1 MENLTYTLTDIE
13 AANAPNT
20 DLVEGYVR
28 PLGSFEHLFWLFDQ
42 ESPMHFSLAAQ
53 IEGPTT
59 VGDWRVALDHVQ
71 RRHPF
76 FSVCIEKDGNSNP
89 QFHRV
94 PDSRIP
100 LRVVRVGASQPNWLT
115 ELQREVATPFD
126 PGLAPLVRAVLM
138 HEPYR
143 ATLILTA
150 HHSIADGLSLTFAIR
165 HALLAL
171 SGNPRDPLLVTPSIE
186 SMLDSAD
193 SSPIELAST
202 SRINEIEETKP
213 SVFRSQ
219 SGLMPTIRG
228 LRLSAELTVKLRR
241 RAQEEET
248 TVHGALCAALVLA
261 GRQAIGEWEDK
272 PVRVLSPIDIRKLPG
287 IGEHCGLFV
296 SSGTVSFKPNAETAF
311 WELARFAK
319 RQLAGAQTRDGVTP
333 AIQAIQQSVS
343 KGLDV
348 EAATQFAARG
358 FAHEAVLTNLGNL
371 RYETSFG
378 EFKLEALWDPAIGGG
393 FEGGRTIGVATV
405 NGTLHLLHTSYAPV
419 PFFLERIEKVLLA
432 ACEVAGRSCTSR

>member
-1 MENLTYTLTDIE
+1 MENLTYTFTGIE

-20 DLVEGYVR
+20 DPAESYVR
-28 PLGSFEHLFWLFDQ
+28 PLGSFEHLLWLLDQ
-42 ESPMHFSLAAQ
+42 ASPRHFSLAAQ

-76 FSVCIEKDGNSNP
+76 FSVCIERDRSSNP
-89 QFHRV
+89 QFRQV
-94 PDSRIP
+94 PDKPIP
-100 LRVVRVGASQPNWLT
+100 LRVVRVGASQTNWLT

-138 HEPYR
+138 HEPHR

-165 HALLAL
+165 DTLLAL
-171 SGNPRDPLLVTPSIE
+171 SGNPRDPLLVTLSIE
-186 SMLDSAD
+186 SMLELAD
-193 SSPIELAST
+193 SSPIELTST
-202 SRINEIEETKP
+202 SEGSGIEETRP

-219 SGLMPTIRG
+219 HGVMPSVRA
-228 LRLSAELTVKLRR
+228 LSLSAELTVKLRK
-241 RAQEEET
+241 RAQQEET

-272 PVRVLSPIDIRKLPG
+272 PVRVLSPIDIRKLLS

-296 SSGTVSFKPNAETAF
+296 SAASVSFKPNGDSAF

-319 RQLAGAQTRDGVTP
+319 RQLAGAQTGGGTAS
-333 AIQAIQQSVS
+333 AIHAIQQAVS
-343 KGLDV
+343 KGLGV
-348 EAATQFAARG
+348 EAAMQLAAHG
-358 FAHEAVLTNLGNL
+358 FAYEAMVSNLGNL

-378 EFKLEALWDPAIGGG
+378 EFKLKALWGPAIGGS
-393 FEGGRTIGVATV
+393 FEGGRTIGVVTLNEA
-405 NGTLHLLHTSYAPV
+405 LHLLHTSYAPV
-419 PFFLERIEKVLLA
+419 PFLLETIEKALLA
-432 ACEVAGRSCTSR
+432 ACEIAERS